1 MADIPQLYVITTE
14 TLETIPTRTDT
25 PRGSRSSDDIGG
37 GFGPPAAEQ
46 ITQLIR
52 KRVPLDAAALKTQ
65 MNGLISVV
73 GDIFAQADAQT
84 GMQLSEVE
92 LSVEIN
98 GEGKV
103 SIVGNGGK
111 IANTG
116 GITLKF
122 TRPS

>member
-1 MADIPQLYVITTE
+1 MSDRPELYVITTD
-14 TLETIPTRTDT
+14 LETIVTERDT
-25 PRGSRSSDDIGG
+25 PRGSRSGEDIGG
-37 GFGPPAAEQ
+37 GFGPTAAEQ
-46 ITQLIR
+46 ITKLVR

-65 MNGLISVV
+65 MNGLINVV

>member
-1 MADIPQLYVITTE
+1 MSEPQLYVITTD
-14 TLETIPTRTDT
+14 LETADLETDT
-25 PRGSRSSDDIGG
+25 SRGSRSSDDIGG

-46 ITQLIR
+46 IAKLVR

-65 MNGLISVV
+65 MNGLLNVV
-73 GDIFAQADAQT
+73 GDIFVQADAQT

-98 GEGKV
+98 GEGQV

-111 IANTG
+111 IGNTG

-122 TRPS
+122 TRPL

>member
-1 MADIPQLYVITTE
+1 MTDDPQLYVITTDFE
-14 TLETIPTRTDT
+14 TAVTRTDH

-37 GFGPPAAEQ
+37 GFGSPAAEQ
-46 ITQLIR
+46 ITQLVR

-65 MNGLISVV
+65 MNGLLSVV
-73 GDIFAQADAQT
+73 GDIFVQADAQT

-111 IANTG
+111 IGNTG